1 MTTPNPKSSEVK
13 AMSEEEL
20 SLEVARL
27 VGFDKYVIVKRGLYY
42 RENAG
47 GYTNS
52 LAEAWKLPLAE
63 AKKYEM
69 YADRDDVPFCEKV
82 RVIPAP
88 TPDYPRDLNAMHE
101 AEKTLC
107 LPNEEG
113 FERQAAYGR
122 YLSEHC
128 QQSTVPTP
136 LVFAHA
142 HATAR
147 QRAEAFVLTLT
158 ESNAQRGE
166 E

>member
-1 MTTPNPKSSEVK
+1 
-13 AMSEEEL
+13 MSDEEL

-27 VGFDKYVIVKRGLYY
+27 VGFDQYVIVKRGLYY

-69 YADRDDVPFCEKV
+69 YAGRADVPACEKV
-82 RVIPAP
+82 LIKPAP
-88 TPDYPRDLNAMHE
+88 TPDYSCDLNAIAE
-101 AEKTLC
+101 AEKILDGNIHDGNSLRYRYSGHVYNIC
-107 LPNEEG
+107 GREIQP
-113 FERQAAYGR
+113 FRAPARER
-122 YLSEHC
+122 C
-128 QQSTVPTP
+128 I
-136 LVFAHA
+136 
-142 HATAR
+142 
-147 QRAEAFVLTLT
+147 AFVLTLT